1 MKIAIVS
8 NPKKSEAPHVAERL
22 LSQSSNQ
29 QDVHFFLDEFLAE
42 TLHRKE
48 LFRTDDQMNR
58 EADLLIV
65 LGGDGTLLHAI
76 KRLPRTGL
84 PVLGVNL
91 GGMGFLTEFSAD
103 DFLKIFP
110 EILKRNFKIEER
122 LTLQVKHISE
132 GKKSNPSFEAL
143 NDAVITKGALSRM
156 LSLDVYVNEDYLT
169 TYKSDGLIIATP
181 TGSTAHSLSSGG
193 PIVTPNCMVIILTPI
208 CPHTLS
214 NRPLIISHDQKI
226 RVQLTSS
233 LEMVGLTLDGQ
244 VGVELK
250 TGDWIEIQKGT
261 RSIPLIRFK
270 YNYFE
275 VLRQKLGWRGSA
287 S

>member
-1 MKIAIVS
+1 MKIALVS
-8 NPKKSEAPHVAERL
+8 NPKKADAPLVAERL
-22 LSQSSNQ
+22 LGQHSNQ
-29 QDVHFFLDEFLAE
+29 HGVHFFLDEFLASS
-42 TLHRKE
+42 LHRKD
-48 LFRTDDQMNR
+48 LFRSDEQMNR
-58 EADLLIV
+58 EAELLIV

-76 KRLPRTGL
+76 KRLPRPGIS
-84 PVLGVNL
+84 VLGVNL

-110 EILKRNFKIEER
+110 EILKKNFKIEER
-122 LTLQVKHISE
+122 LTLQVMHIQEKRKLS
-132 GKKSNPSFEAL
+132 STYEAL
-143 NDAVITKGALSRM
+143 NDAVITKGTLSRM
-156 LSLDVYVNEDYLT
+156 LSLDVYVKDDYLT
-169 TYKSDGLIIATP
+169 TYRADGLIVATP

-193 PIVTPNCMVIILTPI
+193 PIVTPNALVMILTPI

-214 NRPLIISHDQKI
+214 NRPLIVSHDQKI
-226 RVQLTSS
+226 RIQLTSS
-233 LEMVGLTLDGQ
+233 SEMVGLTLDGQ

-250 TGDWIEIQKGT
+250 TGDWIEVQKGT
-261 RSIPLIRFK
+261 RNIPLVRFK